1 MRSKK
6 SNLFL
11 RNALVSLIVAP
22 MLGFLGFGVRAF
34 TTTDTAQF
42 ILSAG
47 LIIFVGILVL
57 YFTLRRPTRE
67 LTAHSLFRAP
77 SSVKRSLFPRLS
89 RIAGNPLILNLL
101 PAKPPHQPPC
111 P

>member
-34 TTTDTAQF
+34 STTDAAQL
-42 ILSAG
+42 ILSAV
-47 LIIFVGILVL
+47 LVVFVAILVL
-57 YFTLRRPTRE
+57 YFMLRQPTR
-67 LTAHSLFRAP
+67 A
-77 SSVKRSLFPRLS
+77 
-89 RIAGNPLILNLL
+89 AG
-101 PAKPPHQPPC
+101 A
-111 P
+111 